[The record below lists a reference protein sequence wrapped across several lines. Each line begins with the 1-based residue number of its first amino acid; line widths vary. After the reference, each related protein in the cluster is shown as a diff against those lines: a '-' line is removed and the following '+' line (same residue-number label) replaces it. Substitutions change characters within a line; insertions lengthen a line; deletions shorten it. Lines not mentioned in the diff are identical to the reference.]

1 MHQCEVCNY
10 EIISYLG
17 LKLHKEAVHLGIVHK
32 CLLCDHTTSQK
43 SNLATHYRGRHKVPL
58 VHKCDHCTMIFPN
71 IQLLYEHI
79 AEAHDN
85 KSFSCMQWDFESFH
99 KAELYHHIKSEHEHL
114 KKYHDRY
121 KTFYCEHC
129 KFSCKTRSGWKLHN
143 QIKHLGREYPCNIC
157 GKKFA
162 QKSGLKVHQTKTVHA
177 FKEKKVYQCNK
188 CAMAFENNTSLYEHL
203 TTVHKEKSLVK
214 CPDCDYFSHRK
225 KYMRTKHKARHV
237 REKMQKILENKS
249 T

>member
-17 LKLHKEAVHLGIVHK
+17 LKLHKETVHLGIVHK

-71 IQLLYEHI
+71 I
-79 AEAHDN
+79 
-85 KSFSCMQWDFESFH
+85 
-99 KAELYHHIKSEHEHL
+99 
-114 KKYHDRY
+114 
-121 KTFYCEHC
+121 
-129 KFSCKTRSGWKLHN
+129 
-143 QIKHLGREYPCNIC
+143 
-157 GKKFA
+157 
-162 QKSGLKVHQTKTVHA
+162 
-177 FKEKKVYQCNK
+177 
-188 CAMAFENNTSLYEHL
+188 HL

-237 REKMQKILENKS
+237 RERMLKILENKS